1 MNKSQLEKIIDEIM
15 YDGVFSDIWRGYIS
29 EFETG
34 GLEGE
39 TTVELR
45 ELLINKFIE
54 YARSVVLPLSIDQ
67 NYNLSHMPEI
77 VGYNLCLDHINA
89 RINQDSQ
96 LLTDKE

>member
-1 MNKSQLEKIIDEIM
+1 MNKLQEIKVKWIKDNEDYLLGWGLSTKIIELIAD
-15 YDGVFSDIWRGYIS
+15 DIIKNS
-29 EFETG
+29 
-34 GLEGE
+34 
-39 TTVELR
+39 V
-45 ELLINKFIE
+45 E